1 MVNKIKRET
10 AKKGNIEKKA
20 FITATVAS
28 MIDLF
33 NMDNIQILKELGY
46 KVDIAANF
54 KQGNVTDL
62 ERLRDFKLKMQ
73 EQGVEVYH
81 VPIPRD
87 IFCARDILKSYR
99 ILKKICDRERYSI
112 VHTQTP
118 IGGVVTRFACRNI
131 RKSGTRVIYVA
142 HGFHFFKGAPI
153 KNWLLIY
160 PIEWLSSFITDVL
173 VTINREDYAFAKR
186 HMKAKKLVYLPGA
199 GIDVKK
205 YENAVYNVK
214 LREDLGIAKDAFV
227 LIHVAEFSPNK
238 NQKTVIQAI
247 KRLKNTNIVYVMC
260 GIGEEKENLEKY
272 VRSHKLQETVKF
284 TGYREDI
291 PELLKSANAFIFAS
305 YREGLSVALME
316 AMAAGMPVICSC
328 IRGNIDLI
336 KSQGGILVNPYSVDE
351 FAEAINRMYHMF
363 TEQKELFCRMGEF
376 NQKRVRKFGKNIVN
390 DKMRDIYMER

>member
-1 MVNKIKRET
+1 MNKIKRET

-247 KRLKNTNIVYVMC
+247 ERLKNTNIVYVMC

-284 TGYREDI
+284 AGYREDI
-291 PELLKSANAFIFAS
+291 PELLKSADAFIFAS

-316 AMAAGMPVICSC
+316 AMAVGMPVICSY

-336 KSQGGILVNPYSVDE
+336 KPQGGILVNPHSVDE
-351 FAEAINRMYHMF
+351 FAEAINKMYHMF
-363 TEQKELFCRMGEF
+363 TEERELFCRMGAF

>member
-118 IGGVVTRFACRNI
+118 IGGVVTRFACRKI
-131 RKSGTRVIYVA
+131 RKSGT
-142 HGFHFFKGAPI
+142 
-153 KNWLLIY
+153 
-160 PIEWLSSFITDVL
+160 
-173 VTINREDYAFAKR
+173 
-186 HMKAKKLVYLPGA
+186 
-199 GIDVKK
+199 
-205 YENAVYNVK
+205 
-214 LREDLGIAKDAFV
+214 
-227 LIHVAEFSPNK
+227 
-238 NQKTVIQAI
+238 
-247 KRLKNTNIVYVMC
+247 
-260 GIGEEKENLEKY
+260 
-272 VRSHKLQETVKF
+272 
-284 TGYREDI
+284 
-291 PELLKSANAFIFAS
+291 
-305 YREGLSVALME
+305 
-316 AMAAGMPVICSC
+316 
-328 IRGNIDLI
+328 
-336 KSQGGILVNPYSVDE
+336 
-351 FAEAINRMYHMF
+351 
-363 TEQKELFCRMGEF
+363 
-376 NQKRVRKFGKNIVN
+376 
-390 DKMRDIYMER
+390 